1 LIRKVWVCAALSVLI
16 TFPAPA
22 AELKDLYPD
31 APGPAAPTPAREAVG
46 RAFDNLFGLSSMMS
60 IVHLRTGAD
69 GQTTRSQFRVLRRQM
84 DGSRRI
90 LTESLAPA
98 EIEGTRVLQIDRP
111 DGSQENFAFVRT
123 LNREPFRTQYRMADP
138 FLCTWY
144 EGITGPGQMAL
155 RAQSEYEVLSRR
167 MDEVDGEPVYR
178 VLIRPMASRGFD
190 RVELAIAVRDFAI
203 LEYRNF
209 LEPKD
214 TEPTLVARTARVAM
228 IAMDGHLLPTRMRY
242 EDRANE
248 SRIDVE
254 VTHTP
259 LPPEMPAAMFEPRSF
274 HRVRIDGSIEAEE
287 ESTEPTEQG
296 QSPKP

>member
-1 LIRKVWVCAALSVLI
+1 MIRKPWICAALLTIVA
-16 TFPAPA
+16 FQAPA
-22 AELKDLYPD
+22 AELRDLYPD
-31 APGPAAPTPAREAVG
+31 TSAQASLTPAREVVSK
-46 RAFDNLFGLSSMMS
+46 AFENLFGLSSIMS
-60 IVHLRTGAD
+60 VVHQRTNAD

-84 DGSRRI
+84 DGSRRV

-98 EIEGTRVLQIDRP
+98 EIEGTRVLQIDRT
-111 DGSQENFAFVRT
+111 DGTQENYAFVRT

-144 EGITGPGQMAL
+144 EGITAPGQMSM
-155 RAQSEYEVLSRR
+155 RAQSEYEVLARR
-167 MDEVDGEPVYR
+167 MDEVDGEPVHR

-214 TEPTLVARTARVAM
+214 TEPSLIARTARVAM
-228 IAMDGHLLPTRMRY
+228 VAMDGHLLPTRMRY
-242 EDRANE
+242 EDRATD

-254 VTHTP
+254 LTHQP
-259 LPPEMPAAMFEPRSF
+259 LPTEMPSAMFEPRSF
-274 HRVRIDGSIEAEE
+274 HRVRIDGSVEE
-287 ESTEPTEQG
+287 EPAPEG
-296 QSPKP
+296 QSPTP

>member
-1 LIRKVWVCAALSVLI
+1 MIRKTWICAALLTVVAAQ
-16 TFPAPA
+16 APA

-31 APGPAAPTPAREAVG
+31 AAGPPTLAPAREVVN
-46 RAFDNLFGLSSMMS
+46 RAFENLFGLSSMMS
-60 IVHLRTGAD
+60 VVHLRTAAD
-69 GQTTRSQFRVLRRQM
+69 GETTRSQFRVLRRQM
-84 DGSRRI
+84 EGTRRI
-90 LTESLAPA
+90 LTESLAPS

-111 DGSQENFAFVRT
+111 DGTQENYAFVRT

-144 EGITGPGQMAL
+144 EGLTSPSQMAL

-214 TEPTLVARTARVAM
+214 TEPSLVARTARVAM
-228 IAMDGHLLPTRMRY
+228 VAMDGHLLPTRMRY
-242 EDRANE
+242 EDRATE

-254 VTHTP
+254 LTHTP
-259 LPPEMPAAMFEPRSF
+259 LPPEMPTAMFEPRSF
-274 HRVRIDGSIEAEE
+274 HRVRIDGTIEEDPA
-287 ESTEPTEQG
+287 EQG
-296 QSPKP
+296 QVPTP

>member
-1 LIRKVWVCAALSVLI
+1 MIRKSWICAALLI
-16 TFPAPA
+16 VVAFQAPA

-31 APGPAAPTPAREAVG
+31 ASGGGAPAPAREVVSK
-46 RAFDNLFGLSSMMS
+46 AFENLFGLSSMMS
-60 IVHLRTGAD
+60 VVHQRTGAD
-69 GQTTRSQFRVLRRQM
+69 GQTTRSRFRVLRRQM

-111 DGSQENFAFVRT
+111 DGTQENYAFVRT

-144 EGITGPGQMAL
+144 EGITAPSQMAL
-155 RAQSEYEVLSRR
+155 RAQSEYEVLARR
-167 MDEVDGEPVYR
+167 MDEVDGEAVHR

-209 LEPKD
+209 LEPRD
-214 TEPTLVARTARVAM
+214 AEPSLVARTARVAM
-228 IAMDGHLLPTRMRY
+228 VAMDGHLLPTRMRY
-242 EDRANE
+242 EDRATD

-254 VTHTP
+254 LTHQP
-259 LPPEMPAAMFEPRSF
+259 LPEEMPSAMFEPRSF
-274 HRVRIDGSIEAEE
+274 HRVRIDGSIDEDAAPE
-287 ESTEPTEQG
+287 G
-296 QSPKP
+296 QSPTP

>member
-1 LIRKVWVCAALSVLI
+1 MIRKSSIYAVLLSAI
-16 TFPAPA
+16 AFQAPA
-22 AELKDLYPD
+22 AELKDLYPE
-31 APGPAAPTPAREAVG
+31 AAAGGALAPAREAVG
-46 RAFDNLFGLSSMMS
+46 RAFENLFGLSSIMS
-60 IVHLRTGAD
+60 VVHQRTGAD

-90 LTESLAPA
+90 LTESLAPS

-111 DGSQENFAFVRT
+111 DGTQENYAFVRT

-144 EGITGPGQMAL
+144 EGITAPSQMAL

-167 MDEVDGEPVYR
+167 IDELDGETVYR

-190 RVELAIAVRDFAI
+190 RVELAIATRDFAI
-203 LEYRNF
+203 LEYRNY

-214 TEPTLVARTARVAM
+214 TEPTLIARTARVAM
-228 IAMDGHLLPTRMRY
+228 VAMDGHLLPTRMRY
-242 EDRANE
+242 EDRATD

-254 VTHTP
+254 LTHQL
-259 LPPEMPAAMFEPRSF
+259 LPPEMPSAMFEPRSF
-274 HRVRIDGSIEAEE
+274 HRVRIDGTVEE
-287 ESTEPTEQG
+287 EPAPQG
-296 QSPKP
+296 QSPTP